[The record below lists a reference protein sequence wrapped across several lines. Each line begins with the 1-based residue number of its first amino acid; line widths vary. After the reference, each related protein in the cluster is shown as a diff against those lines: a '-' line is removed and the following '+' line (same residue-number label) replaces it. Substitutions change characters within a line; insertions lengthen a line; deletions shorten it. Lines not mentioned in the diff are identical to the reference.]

1 MSDQGQER
9 VYVEVDKN
17 YSVLVTAHINR
28 VTTNAVISST
38 VQPSVF
44 GTGEENTFSGSRD
57 LKLSELVCVYVC
69 M

>member
-1 MSDQGQER
+1 M
-9 VYVEVDKN
+9 YVEVHKN
-17 YSVLVTAHINR
+17 NSVLVTAQINR
-28 VTTNAVISST
+28 VTTNEIISST

-44 GTGEENTFSGSRD
+44 ATGEENTHSVSRD